1 MPAGKYLIL
10 NEIAILA
17 LFALSLDLILG
28 YAGIVSLGH
37 AAFFGAG
44 AYTAGLLAKHVTGDP
59 LAGLALAIAVAA
71 VLGFLT
77 SFLVLRGS
85 DLTRLMVTLG
95 VALVLGELANALPHI
110 SGGADGLQ
118 GVVMGKLLGRFEF
131 DLFGRTAYAY
141 SLTTLFV
148 LMLLA
153 RRIVH
158 SPFGL
163 SLMSI
168 RRNALRAGALGVPV
182 HSPIDRGLYAG
193 GGLRGRGGRA
203 AGADHGLRLARRLR
217 VPSLGRRAPGADHRR
232 RGLALWRHRRRRDL
246 HGAAGRLR
254 QPHAALLAV
263 LDRPVPGGL
272 RDDRPRS
279 ASSAASTAC
288 WPWCGGDERRPGNP
302 RPRQALR
309 RTGRHQ
315 RRHVPARARRAPGAD
330 RAQRRG
336 QDDVR
341 QPADR
346 GAAAVGRTGAAAGRG
361 RDAAPARGPGAPRP
375 GADLPD
381 QPAVRRSH
389 AARDAWRWRWTSGS
403 SSGAIGAAGSARSLR

>member
-1 MPAGKYLIL
+1 MAAAQDLARRARWRWPEIVLWLVAFGALLMPAGKYLIL

-44 AYTAGLLAKHVTGDP
+44 AYAAGLLAKHVTGDP
-59 LAGLALAIAVAA
+59 LAGLALAITVAA

-182 HSPIDRGLYAG
+182 HSRLIAAYTLAAAYAG
-193 GGLRGRGGRA
+193 A
-203 AGADHGLRLARRLR
+203 AGALLAQTTAFVSLDVFEFHRSADVLLVLIIGGAGWLYGGIAGAVIYTALQDGFASLTPHYWQFWIGLFLVAFVMIGRQRFVGGLHGLLAM
-217 VPSLGRRAPGADHRR
+217 VRR
-232 RGLALWRHRRRRDL
+232 R
-246 HGAAGRLR
+246 
-254 QPHAALLAV
+254 
-263 LDRPVPGGL
+263 
-272 RDDRPRS
+272 
-279 ASSAASTAC
+279 
-288 WPWCGGDERRPGNP
+288 
-302 RPRQALR
+302 
-309 RTGRHQ
+309 
-315 RRHVPARARRAPGAD
+315 
-330 RAQRRG
+330 
-336 QDDVR
+336 
-341 QPADR
+341 
-346 GAAAVGRTGAAAGRG
+346 
-361 RDAAPARGPGAPRP
+361 
-375 GADLPD
+375 
-381 QPAVRRSH
+381 
-389 AARDAWRWRWTSGS
+389 
-403 SSGAIGAAGSARSLR
+403 

>member
-1 MPAGKYLIL
+1 MAAAQGLARRARWRWPEVVFWLVAFGALLLPPGKFLIL

-59 LAGLALAIAVAA
+59 LAGLALAMAVAT

-110 SGGADGLQ
+110 TGGADGLQ
-118 GVVMGKLLGRFEF
+118 GVVMAPLFGRFEF

-153 RRIVH
+153 RRVVH

-182 HSPIDRGLYAG
+182 HSRLIAAYTLAAAYAG
-193 GGLRGRGGRA
+193 A
-203 AGADHGLRLARRLR
+203 AGALLAQTTAFVSLDAFEFHRSADVLLVLIIGGAGWLYGGIAGTVIYKVLQDGIATLTPQYWQFWIGLFLVAFVMIGRQRFVGGLYGLLALARRR
-217 VPSLGRRAPGADHRR
+217 
-232 RGLALWRHRRRRDL
+232 
-246 HGAAGRLR
+246 
-254 QPHAALLAV
+254 
-263 LDRPVPGGL
+263 
-272 RDDRPRS
+272 
-279 ASSAASTAC
+279 
-288 WPWCGGDERRPGNP
+288 
-302 RPRQALR
+302 
-309 RTGRHQ
+309 
-315 RRHVPARARRAPGAD
+315 
-330 RAQRRG
+330 
-336 QDDVR
+336 
-341 QPADR
+341 
-346 GAAAVGRTGAAAGRG
+346 
-361 RDAAPARGPGAPRP
+361 
-375 GADLPD
+375 
-381 QPAVRRSH
+381 
-389 AARDAWRWRWTSGS
+389 
-403 SSGAIGAAGSARSLR
+403 

>member
-1 MPAGKYLIL
+1 MAAAQGLARRARWRWPEIVLWLVAFGALLMPAGKYLIL

-59 LAGLALAIAVAA
+59 LAGLVLATAVAA

-95 VALVLGELANALPHI
+95 VALLLGELANALPHI

-118 GVVMGKLLGRFEF
+118 GVIMGKLLGRFEF

-182 HSPIDRGLYAG
+182 HSRLIAAYTLAAAYAG
-193 GGLRGRGGRA
+193 A
-203 AGADHGLRLARRLR
+203 AGALLAQTTAFVSLDVFEFRRSADVLLVLIIGGAGWLYGGIAGAVIYTALQDGFASLTPQYWQFWIGLFLVGFVMIGRQRFVGGLYGLLAM
-217 VPSLGRRAPGADHRR
+217 VRR
-232 RGLALWRHRRRRDL
+232 R
-246 HGAAGRLR
+246 
-254 QPHAALLAV
+254 
-263 LDRPVPGGL
+263 
-272 RDDRPRS
+272 
-279 ASSAASTAC
+279 
-288 WPWCGGDERRPGNP
+288 
-302 RPRQALR
+302 
-309 RTGRHQ
+309 
-315 RRHVPARARRAPGAD
+315 
-330 RAQRRG
+330 
-336 QDDVR
+336 
-341 QPADR
+341 
-346 GAAAVGRTGAAAGRG
+346 
-361 RDAAPARGPGAPRP
+361 
-375 GADLPD
+375 
-381 QPAVRRSH
+381 
-389 AARDAWRWRWTSGS
+389 
-403 SSGAIGAAGSARSLR
+403 